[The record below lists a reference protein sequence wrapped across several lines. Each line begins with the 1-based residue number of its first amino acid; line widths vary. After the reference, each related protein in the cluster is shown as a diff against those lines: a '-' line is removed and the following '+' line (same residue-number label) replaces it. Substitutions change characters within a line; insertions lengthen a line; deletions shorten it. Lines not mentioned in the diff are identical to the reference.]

1 MPKLAKTTILPLV
14 LAAALL
20 APGAAQA
27 LPRSFFGIA
36 PQTALT
42 DVDASYMKAGG
53 IGSIRTPFAW
63 AAIQPSAG
71 GDYDW
76 SSTDPV
82 VEVAARARLKV
93 LPFLC
98 ATPSWLAKAT
108 TLPVDNGREKRA
120 WRGFVE
126 AAVER
131 YGPGGQ
137 FWREHRDLPQRP
149 IRTWQIWNEANF
161 FYFAFPVSP
170 SRYAR
175 ALKIAHGAVKAVDP
189 GAKVLLSGLFGKPD
203 EGGRKGMP
211 AARFLAGPLPR
222 AGGQEP
228 TSTASPCTP
237 TPSTSTISKT
247 LVEGMREVVV
257 RNRDR
262 GTALYIT
269 EMGWG
274 SQNDPSVVAFE
285 QGIAGQARELRKA
298 YRYLIANRGQPQP
311 EGRLLVLVEGQP
323 RIHRMQLLRLG
334 RALPR
339 RGRLQAE
346 ARLEGVRRDRSR
358 TDAAVGRFPCRRS
371 PWSYPPSTRRP
382 GCRRCWR
389 PCRTLPGPPRQAPAS
404 SCSRLCSS
412 TTAAPMGPGGC

>member
-1 MPKLAKTTILPLV
+1 MPKLAKTATLPLV

-20 APGAAQA
+20 VPGAAQA

-36 PQTALT
+36 PQTPLT

-71 GDYDW
+71 GAYDW

-82 VEVAARARLKV
+82 VEVAARGRLEV

-211 AARFLAGPLPR
+211 AARFLQALYRVPGVKADFDGVALHPYAFHVDDL
-222 AGGQEP
+222 E
-228 TSTASPCTP
+228 
-237 TPSTSTISKT
+237 T

-262 GTALYIT
+262 GTPLYIT

-298 YRYLIANRGQPQP
+298 YRFLIANRGQLNLKAAYWYSWKDNPDYTECSFCDSVGLFRAGAGFKP
-311 EGRLLVLVEGQP
+311 KPAWKAFVGIAHGR
-323 RIHRMQLLRLG
+323 
-334 RALPR
+334 
-339 RGRLQAE
+339 
-346 ARLEGVRRDRSR
+346 
-358 TDAAVGRFPCRRS
+358 
-371 PWSYPPSTRRP
+371 TRP
-382 GCRRCWR
+382 
-389 PCRTLPGPPRQAPAS
+389 
-404 SCSRLCSS
+404 
-412 TTAAPMGPGGC
+412 